1 MESESTKLLKPSK
14 SLIFCYYPYASTR
27 EEYSSY
33 LYDKYHKIKA
43 KNQYVFADNNNGAI
57 ESFINCVVG
66 SVECVI
72 KEDKSQESS
81 YIISKYMISLCEKLD
96 KENGRQLVNDSLN
109 KIKNYPTLNTMIAY
123 AGLCSDDDITKVVYN
138 RFNFQA
144 EDLLT
149 SKKEEFAK
157 FIREFTKKV
166 INEICEATILKLP
179 IEVKNKKNNLEENQN
194 SVSNNKIKPNSLKRV
209 TFAEEIEEKR
219 VEEKGNLENEPLL
232 RKMVNSN
239 NSNSI

>member
-1 MESESTKLLKPSK
+1 MESESIKLLKPSK

-33 LYDKYHKIKA
+33 LYDKYHKLKA
-43 KNQYVFADNNNGAI
+43 KNQYMFADNNNGAI
-57 ESFINCVVG
+57 ESFIKCVVG
-66 SVECVI
+66 SIECVI
-72 KEDKSQESS
+72 KEDESQKSS
-81 YIISKYMISLCEKLD
+81 YAISKYMISLCEKLE
-96 KENGRQLVNDSLN
+96 KEDGRQLVNDSLN

-138 RFNFQA
+138 RFNFQE

-157 FIREFTKKV
+157 FIKKFTKKV

-179 IEVKNKKNNLEENQN
+179 IEVKNKNMKENQN
-194 SVSNNKIKPNSLKRV
+194 SVSSNKIKPNSLKRV
-209 TFAEEIEEKR
+209 TFAEE
-219 VEEKGNLENEPLL
+219 KGILENEPPP

-239 NSNSI
+239 NSGIN

>member
-1 MESESTKLLKPSK
+1 M
-14 SLIFCYYPYASTR
+14 
-27 EEYSSY
+27 
-33 LYDKYHKIKA
+33 
-43 KNQYVFADNNNGAI
+43 FADNNNNAI

-72 KEDKSQESS
+72 KEDKSQESP
-81 YIISKYMISLCEKLD
+81 YIISKYMMSLCEKLE

-138 RFNFQA
+138 RFNFQE

-179 IEVKNKKNNLEENQN
+179 IEVKNKKNNLEDNQN
-194 SVSNNKIKPNSLKRV
+194 AVSNCEIKPKSLKKI
-209 TFAEEIEEKR
+209 AEFTENIEKKPSKEDS
-219 VEEKGNLENEPLL
+219 EEEPPVKKIVKIDSKGTVKSKSQESYNLF
-232 RKMVNSN
+232 
-239 NSNSI
+239 